1 MGRLVPLCRLS
12 GALEAGSSACHLD
25 RRAVPRGPPRSPVL
39 KSNDAPECSRAGQ
52 SNKREAQSHMKTARS
67 ANLEGAV
74 VGRLVTIVRGERH
87 FTLPTRELGDLLTL
101 LRALGE
107 GAPNEAAAAP
117 PVAQETVVVP
127 ARRGRPPL
135 NRVAVET
142 VVSAVSPASAP
153 AKRKPGRQKRPDTG
167 ASAGA
172 PKSTQRRGRVW
183 EGIQDLLAREGPQSR
198 EAIVDMVISNGLTD
212 RDPDHATKIAIGKK
226 LSAGELVDL
235 GDGRIGLPGG
245 RPAVRKAGSE
255 DDDEVD
261 ESGGAEKKRHR
272 PGALWHSM
280 KTYLAGFPGGLT
292 EAEIVRATAENGW
305 TSASDPSHAVK
316 ICLTRVRDQLTR
328 FGDRFALA
336 GMTPPAPKPTHPTVR
351 RRKRQT
357 DSEPAA
363 EETAASPEPSPA
375 TTESAKPEADP
386 PWKAY
391 PTRRRNRDY

>member
-1 MGRLVPLCRLS
+1 
-12 GALEAGSSACHLD
+12 
-25 RRAVPRGPPRSPVL
+25 
-39 KSNDAPECSRAGQ
+39 
-52 SNKREAQSHMKTARS
+52 MKTARS

-74 VGRLVTIVRGERH
+74 IGRLVTIVRGERH

-101 LRALGE
+101 LQALEE
-107 GAPNEAAAAP
+107 GAPTEEPAAP
-117 PVAQETVVVP
+117 PVVAREAVAVP

-135 NRVAVET
+135 NRVAAET
-142 VVSAVSPASAP
+142 VVAAGSTESAP
-153 AKRKPGRQKRPDTG
+153 VKRKPGRQKRQDTG
-167 ASAGA
+167 APSGA

-183 EGIQDLLAREGPQSR
+183 EGIQDLLGREGPQSR
-198 EAIVDMVISNGLTD
+198 EAILDMVISNGLTD

-245 RPAVRKAGSE
+245 RPAVSKAGS
-255 DDDEVD
+255 DDHDAVV
-261 ESGGAEKKRHR
+261 ESGGVEKKRHR

-316 ICLTRVRDQLTR
+316 ICLTRVREQLTR

-336 GMTPPAPKPTHPTVR
+336 GMTPPAPEPTHPTVR
-351 RRKRQT
+351 RRKRQS

-363 EETAASPEPSPA
+363 QETTTSPEPTPA
-375 TTESAKPEADP
+375 TTESEKPEADP